1 MMMLMMMCIFTLF
14 KANQFWNTSIRH
26 FFFNLISKQLH
37 LTVLYLSRSHWIRQS
52 LPMPVICFAHFF
64 RCSIWWVSVRSSCV
78 RACVAS
84 EHNWTMQALSWPTPP
99 FINWECRVAA
109 LVMTLKPQAQW
120 EKIMKTILTHRNGI
134 HHLYIF
140 LCVLGGSVH
149 YYIHQ
154 RKIYVTTSLSRNCHY
169 LRYLPSSDLLPQ
181 THTHT
186 LAPLYAL

>member
-1 MMMLMMMCIFTLF
+1 MMMMCIFTLF

-26 FFFNLISKQLH
+26 FLFNLISKQLH
-37 LTVLYLSRSHWIRQS
+37 FTVLYLSRSHWIRRS

-120 EKIMKTILTHRNGI
+120 EKIMKTILTHRNGN
-134 HHLYIF
+134 HHLYINSF
-140 LCVLGGSVH
+140 VYWGD
-149 YYIHQ
+149 Q
-154 RKIYVTTSLSRNCHY
+154 RIIIFISEK
-169 LRYLPSSDLLPQ
+169 
-181 THTHT
+181 
-186 LAPLYAL
+186 